1 MSEILRV
8 PKSLSQSQPLQEIT
22 AAERAVAWEIA
33 TILYERRKP
42 IPDRNEGDML
52 VLDVPSVRLRGP
64 DARDDNQHLHRVLQ
78 RLARVQWADQEADG
92 RRYVVQLIAE
102 AEISTAGDIVRLWLP
117 PRAVRFLRSPTQF
130 AKLDRAAAYSLP
142 PNARALYGLLKDRF
156 AQPDNLKHHTADYTL
171 DELKGHLQ
179 LGGRY
184 KAWDNFK
191 KWVLVPSVKAIND
204 TGALNITWEPI
215 KWGRRIT
222 GVRFRV
228 RLKQPAEADKAEHET
243 ERHSAARGKEQETA
257 DAPPLVVTDAALHWL
272 DRQSN
277 TEKAR
282 WAKRARALG
291 ADNPSTRNPHVWI
304 GWVADEITEHARLN
318 VSLSDATTDYSSFD
332 DMRSSLLDE

>member
-33 TILYERRKP
+33 TILHERRKP
-42 IPDRNEGDML
+42 LPDHNESEML

-64 DARDDNQHLHRVLQ
+64 VARDDNQHLHRVLQ
-78 RLARVQWADQEADG
+78 RLARVQWADQEPDG

-156 AQPDNLKHHTADYTL
+156 AQPENLKHYAAEYTL

-191 KWVLVPSVKAIND
+191 KWVLAPSLKAIND
-204 TGALNITWEPI
+204 TGALSVTWEPI
-215 KWGRRIT
+215 KHGRSVCA
-222 GVRFRV
+222 VRFRL
-228 RLKQPAEADKAEHET
+228 RLKQPAEADQAEYET
-243 ERHSAARGKEQETA
+243 ERHSAARGKAQQSA
-257 DAPPLVVTDAALHWL
+257 DAPPLVVVDQARRWL
-272 DRQSN
+272 
-277 TEKAR
+277 EKQGPDKR
-282 WAKRARALG
+282 IKWSQRAKELG
-291 ADNPSTRNPHVWI
+291 AVDPSTAPDLI
-304 GWVADEITEHARLN
+304 GQWVPWVASEIVDAEG
-318 VSLSDATTDYSSFD
+318 LSVD
-332 DMRSSLLDE
+332 